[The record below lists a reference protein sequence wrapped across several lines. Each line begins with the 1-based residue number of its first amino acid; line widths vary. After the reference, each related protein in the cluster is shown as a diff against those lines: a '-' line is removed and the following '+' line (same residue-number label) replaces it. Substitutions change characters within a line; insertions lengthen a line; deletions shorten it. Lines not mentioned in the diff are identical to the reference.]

1 MIKYIIII
9 LLICTK
15 LFASITDELT
25 KLSDMYKEG
34 LLTKEEFTK
43 AKSILLEIEEIGGN
57 GSGSN
62 EWFDKCLGKL
72 YFSQKLGKFNI
83 HTDKLS
89 TIEKNFATPINLNS
103 STIRIRNPN
112 GDIWEDESKLSL
124 TIELKITTQKKPI
137 NQLSLNT
144 I

>member
-43 AKSILLEIEEIGGN
+43 AKSILLEIEEIN
-57 GSGSN
+57 KKQI
-62 EWFDKCLGKL
+62 E
-72 YFSQKLGKFNI
+72 SQ
-83 HTDKLS
+83 
-89 TIEKNFATPINLNS
+89 IEKK
-103 STIRIRNPN
+103 
-112 GDIWEDESKLSL
+112 DITTESKE
-124 TIELKITTQKKPI
+124 ILK
-137 NQLSLNT
+137 SFE
-144 I
+144 